1 MKYFI
6 AAIIIIWGITLGL
19 SNIKLQEDIA
29 RLKSNQELLVLT
41 KDSLNTNLI
50 AYKTKDSLNAISL
63 SALQLERQELETFYK
78 KEIETIKKSRAHA
91 PTVQQVITSKI
102 ETHQTLEA
110 PIKIDSIANTRT
122 ITFEYTSNWT
132 DIKGAIIQDSVQ
144 LDITNRESLI
154 LVKSLERKKFWF
166 IKLPV
171 KLFGYR
177 RQQLDIISENPN
189 TCITKTEYIEV
200 IK

>member
-6 AAIIIIWGITLGL
+6 IALIVIWGITLGL
-19 SNIKLQEDIA
+19 ANIKLQEDIA

-41 KDSLNTNLI
+41 KDSLNIDLI
-50 AYKTKDSLNAISL
+50 AYKTKDSLSAISL
-63 SALQLERQELETFYK
+63 SALQLERQELEAFYK
-78 KEIETIKKSRAHA
+78 EEIEAIKKSRAHV
-91 PTVQQVITSKI
+91 PTIQQIVTSKT
-102 ETHQTLEA
+102 ETHQTLEV
-110 PIKIDSIANTRT
+110 PIKIDSIGSTKA

-132 DIKGAIIQDSVQ
+132 DIKGAIIQDSVL

-154 LVKSLERKKFWF
+154 LIKSLERKKFWF

-171 KLFGYR
+171 RLFGYR

-189 TCITKTEYIEV
+189 THITKAEYIEV